1 MRCHSY
7 PLNHHAVQARE
18 IFRLGVGQQYGLL
31 YKTAAFSRLSYS
43 RNGAS
48 TTRSQKFGGW
58 NSGTYRSRMS
68 RIKELDADRGW
79 LRTTSAQVLKKASL
93 NLNLGKAVTTASTSA
108 FLIFEKS
115 GAITSALAPSPTSA
129 ITACRQGRHGSFS
142 RHHGAFPVR
151 RWRNAVLERNQ
162 GSLQTP

>member
-18 IFRLGVGQQYGLL
+18 ILRLGVGQQYGLL

-48 TTRSQKFGGW
+48 TIRSQKFRGW

-93 NLNLGKAVTTASTSA
+93 NLNLGKAVMTASTSA

-115 GAITSALAPSPTSA
+115 GAITSAPAPSPTSA
-129 ITACRQGRHGSFS
+129 ISACLKDPMGEACIAIPSHTVPILSF
-142 RHHGAFPVR
+142 A
-151 RWRNAVLERNQ
+151 
-162 GSLQTP
+162 